1 MTGGFPGGGG
11 DGGIIGGRA
20 GGDGGGCE
28 GGGGGGNGGAGGGD
42 GGGGMAASVPQN
54 AMLQVLGRY
63 SLYMYVL
70 VSPPSYEHVHT
81 SIGIE
86 FCSLQLPQKQ

>member
-1 MTGGFPGGGG
+1 
-11 DGGIIGGRA
+11 
-20 GGDGGGCE
+20 
-28 GGGGGGNGGAGGGD
+28 
-42 GGGGMAASVPQN
+42 MAASVPQN

>member
-11 DGGIIGGRA
+11 DGGIFGGRT

-28 GGGGGGNGGAGGGD
+28 GGGSGGNGGVGGGD

-54 AMLQVLGRY
+54 ARLHPPGLY
-63 SLYMYVL
+63 SLYMNVL
-70 VSPPSYEHVHT
+70 VNPPSYEHVHT
-81 SIGIE
+81 SIGIG
-86 FCSLQLPQKQ
+86 